1 MKIKQQ
7 CNFIEA
13 SRIIAFT
20 LVLILG
26 AALQVNVFS
35 QNLIKNSGFEDGS
48 ISPGG
53 WEIRGCTGEWSPGG
67 YEGKMVSVFGNGK
80 NSGGWYARCN
90 GLTNGGIYRMIFM
103 GKQETGTT
111 RGCAVSGTIS
121 INRDYH
127 FSDDWQE
134 YSFYFRLPDTA
145 ADEMARV
152 GQWQII
158 GKYYFDNVQ
167 LYPALPIHKKSA
179 NNIELGDGEFIKNN
193 RYFFTPAYGWKG
205 LNYHRP
211 LYYFSCGFN
220 SDRWTFSTDK
230 ELIYKLSVG
239 NIPQTDGVCRVAIN
253 YYVKGALEVS
263 VSKDLK
269 TWTQIGVLN
278 DTNRAGIWQIPSSF
292 YPSVNIFVR
301 LKCVDKDANFQ
312 VNSFEYNAGLASAIP
327 DCFGE
332 TYFMDVIAR
341 NADTEFFL
349 RHVDL
354 EQKMN
359 KWRVDFDI
367 AYKGTNKHER
377 LTVQC
382 YSKVTGKPEQ
392 FSINLKEDKDGKRV
406 SALQSVYFNVSESSQ
421 DALTILLKDEAGK
434 VLFTGLIEVN
444 TGVLNDPRPGYWL
457 SENKDVVIWW
467 CESGWKIG
475 RNRGA
480 PQKTSG
486 SPTPIRISCSRNEY
500 ESAQVILTPL
510 TEGELLSASAE
521 FLPSGDS
528 PPAVFVS
535 FYEVAYVPVITPT
548 DSSTMRG
555 LYPDPLP
562 PLKTPL
568 KLAAHN
574 NQPIWITVKVSEQ
587 AIPGNYN
594 GHITL
599 KTSFGEFKL
608 PVVLTIYD
616 FTLPKESHL
625 RSAFGLSTYS
635 INRYH
640 KLQKQEDKELVYEKY
655 LKNFA
660 EHRISPYSF
669 FDYHPIKITFIGEK
683 TNKQAVV
690 DFSRFDIAAEKWLDK
705 FGFNS
710 FRLPL
715 KGMGGGTFHSR
726 YLGELEGFKEGTS
739 EHARLFKDYLSKI
752 ENHLRQR
759 GWLEKAYTYWF
770 DEPDKK
776 DYEFVVE
783 GMKRIKAAAPGI
795 KRMLTEQPEPELI
808 GHVDIWCGLTPEWNK
823 DLVEQCR
830 KRGEEV
836 WWYICCGPKAPYITE
851 FIDHPGTELRLWPWQ
866 SWQYGVQGILV
877 WETTYWT
884 SSCVYSN
891 KLQNPWEDPMSYV
904 SGYDFPVG
912 YVGYWG
918 NGDGRF
924 LYPPR
929 RNPNTSTEPCLDEP
943 VNSIRWEQLRD
954 GVEDYE
960 YLWLLSKHC
969 ERVAK
974 KQPDHPLLKKAQ
986 SLLVVPENISA
997 SLTKFTTDPREI
1009 LNHREKIARMIE
1021 QIQKL

>member
-1 MKIKQQ
+1 MKMNQQ
-7 CNFIEA
+7 FDSAGTEHRLVFVMI
-13 SRIIAFT
+13 
-20 LVLILG
+20 LVL
-26 AALQVNVFS
+26 AAVFEFDLFP
-35 QNLIKNSGFEDGS
+35 QNLISNPGFEAGKMT
-48 ISPGG
+48 PEG
-53 WEIRGCTGEWSPGG
+53 WEIRGCTGEWSRGG
-67 YEGKMVSVFGNGK
+67 YKGKMISVVGNEK
-80 NSGGWYARCN
+80 SSGGWYTRCN
-90 GLTNGGIYRMIFM
+90 GLISGGIYRMIFM
-103 GKQETGTT
+103 GRQEAGT
-111 RGCAVSGTIS
+111 RGGCAVSGTLS
-121 INRDYH
+121 INRDFH
-127 FSDDWQE
+127 LSNDWQE
-134 YSFYFRLPDTA
+134 YSYYFRLPDTA
-145 ADEMARV
+145 ADEMLRV
-152 GQWQII
+152 GQWQIT
-158 GKYYFDNVQ
+158 GKYYFDNVR
-167 LYPALPIHKKSA
+167 LYPALPVHRQSD
-179 NNIELGDGEFIKNN
+179 NNIELGEGEYIKNN
-193 RYFFTPAYGWKG
+193 RYFFAPTYGWKG

-220 SDRWTFSTDK
+220 SDRWAFSVDK
-230 ELIYKLSVG
+230 ELIYKFSVG
-239 NIPQTDGVCRVAIN
+239 NIAQTDGVCRVAMN
-253 YYVKGALEVS
+253 YYVKGVLEVS
-263 VSKDLK
+263 VSKDME
-269 TWTQIGVLN
+269 TWMQIGILN
-278 DTNRAGIWQIPSSF
+278 ETNRAGNWQLPSTL
-292 YPSVNIFVR
+292 YPSANIFVK
-301 LKCVDKDANFQ
+301 LKCAGKDANFQ
-312 VNSFEYNAGLASAIP
+312 VNSFEYNAALASPIP
-327 DCFGE
+327 DCFGK
-332 TYFMDVIAR
+332 TYFMDIIAR
-341 NADTEFFL
+341 SADMEFFL
-349 RHVDL
+349 KNVDL
-354 EQKMN
+354 EQKVN
-359 KWRVDFDI
+359 KWRVDFAI
-367 AYKGTNKHER
+367 AYKGTNKQEG
-377 LTVQC
+377 LTGQC
-382 YSKVTGKPEQ
+382 YSKVAGKPEY
-392 FSINLKEDKDGKRV
+392 FSISLKEDKDGRKV
-406 SALQSVYFNVSESSQ
+406 SEIKSVYFNVSGSSP
-421 DALTILLKDEAGK
+421 DEFTILLKDKTAK
-434 VLFTGLIEVN
+434 LLFTGLIEVN
-444 TGVLNDPRPGYWL
+444 TGILDDPRPGYWL

-480 PQKTSG
+480 PHKTSG
-486 SPTPIRISCSRNEY
+486 SPGPIRISCARGEY
-500 ESAQVILTPL
+500 ESAQVVLTTL
-510 TEGELLSASAE
+510 TEGKLLSATAE
-521 FLPSGDS
+521 FLPSDGS
-528 PPAVFVS
+528 PAAVSVS

-548 DSSTMRG
+548 DSSTTRG

-568 KLAAHN
+568 KLAARN
-574 NQPIWITVKVSEQ
+574 NQPLWITVKVHEQ
-587 AIPGNYN
+587 ATAGNYN
-594 GHITL
+594 GHIIL

-625 RSAFGLSTYS
+625 RSAFGLSTYL

-640 KLQKQEDKELVYEKY
+640 GLQRQEDKELVYEKY

-669 FDYHPIKITFIGEK
+669 FDYHPIKITFSGEG

-690 DFSRFDIAAEKWLDK
+690 DFSLFDIAAEKWLDK

-726 YLGELEGFKEGTS
+726 YPGELEGFKEGTP

-823 DLVEQCR
+823 SLVGRCR

-836 WWYICCGPKAPYITE
+836 WWYICCSPKAPYITE

-866 SWQYGVQGILV
+866 SWQYGIQGILV

-929 RNPNTSTEPCLDEP
+929 RDPNTLTEPCLDDP
-943 VNSIRWEQLRD
+943 INSIRWEQLRD

-960 YLWLLSKHC
+960 YFWLLSKQC
-969 ERVAK
+969 ERIAK
-974 KQPDHPLLKKAQ
+974 NRPAHPLLKKAQ
-986 SLLVVPENISA
+986 ALLVVPENLSA
-997 SLTKFTTDPREI
+997 GLTKFTTDPREI
-1009 LNHREKIARMIE
+1009 LIHREKIARMIE
-1021 QIQKL
+1021 QMQKL